1 MFDDEL
7 LSFPC
12 EIDIK
17 VIGHRTEPLRT
28 AVLAIVRRHCGAIGD
43 AAVTERLSSAGKYL
57 SLTVTVVAETREQI
71 DAVYRDLTASDHVL
85 MAL

>member
-1 MFDDEL
+1 MADEEL

-17 VIGHRTEPLRT
+17 VIGHRTKNLRA
-28 AVLAIVRRHCGAIGD
+28 AVLAIVRRHCEAVDD
-43 AAVTERLSSAGKYL
+43 AAVSERLSRAGKYL

-71 DAVYRDLTASDHVL
+71 DAVYRELTASDHVL